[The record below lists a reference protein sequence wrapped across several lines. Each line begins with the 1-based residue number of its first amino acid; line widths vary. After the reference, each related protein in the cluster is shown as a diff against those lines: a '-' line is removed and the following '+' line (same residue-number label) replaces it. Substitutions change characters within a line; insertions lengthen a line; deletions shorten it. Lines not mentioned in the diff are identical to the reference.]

1 MAVTEGVVVMSP
13 QESDLHDRVQA
24 WLGTITLAAASIFA
38 VLIFSDRMDMQ
49 FVHFPS
55 LWYSSRQLH
64 LVVCGAM
71 FFAAAF
77 LLKSPP
83 AKAKTY
89 LRPLFQSCRLL
100 TREECHLCDDAL
112 VVLQSYQYALPAIEV
127 VDIDNDPQLVRQFG
141 QSVPV
146 VEINGRVR
154 FRGAVQPMLL
164 KRMIDAA
171 ELRQE
176 AAEDV
181 TMLRRRLGIVEDRS
195 HHA

>member
-1 MAVTEGVVVMSP
+1 MSP
-13 QESDLHDRVQA
+13 QESDLQDRVQA
-24 WLGTITLAAASIFA
+24 WLGTATLAAASIFA
-38 VLIFSDRMDMQ
+38 VLIFSDRMDME
-49 FVHFPS
+49 FVRFPS
-55 LWYSSRQLH
+55 IWYSSRQLH

-83 AKAKTY
+83 TKAKTFQ
-89 LRPLFQSCRLL
+89 RPLFQSCRLL
-100 TREECHLCDDAL
+100 TREQCHLCDDAL
-112 VVLQSYQYALPAIEV
+112 MILQMFQYALPAIEV

-171 ELRQE
+171 ELRLEQ
-176 AAEDV
+176 AEDV
-181 TMLRRRLGIVEDRS
+181 SMLRQRLGIVEDRS
-195 HHA
+195 PQA